1 MSTTDLIKVGIVGGT
16 GIVAGELLRLL
27 LFHQNAEI
35 DFVYSN
41 SQAGKK
47 VREFHPDLAPLTDLS
62 FTDQVNTR
70 VDVIFLALG
79 HGNSSA
85 FLKKYNFPEKTRII
99 DLSNDFRLQKD
110 AEFEGRQFVYGLPEF
125 NKTAI
130 KEASSIANP
139 GCFATA
145 IQLALLPLAK
155 NNLLNDHVHIHA
167 VTGATGAGR
176 SLTETTGFNW
186 RNNNVSV
193 YKSFTHQHLGEITES
208 VKSLQQSFNHD
219 INFVPMRGS
228 FARGIL
234 ASAYIYSDVSGDTVK
249 QLYKEFYEKAAFT
262 FVSDQPVSL
271 KQVVNTN
278 FCFVN
283 VEKYGNKIHVTTV
296 IDNLLKGAAGQAV
309 HNMNLMFGLSET
321 EGLKLKATAF

>member
-1 MSTTDLIKVGIVGGT
+1 
-16 GIVAGELLRLL
+16 
-27 LFHQNAEI
+27 
-35 DFVYSN
+35 
-41 SQAGKK
+41 
-47 VREFHPDLAPLTDLS
+47 
-62 FTDQVNTR
+62 
-70 VDVIFLALG
+70 
-79 HGNSSA
+79 
-85 FLKKYNFPEKTRII
+85 
-99 DLSNDFRLQKD
+99 
-110 AEFEGRQFVYGLPEF
+110 
-125 NKTAI
+125 
-130 KEASSIANP
+130 
-139 GCFATA
+139 
-145 IQLALLPLAK
+145 
-155 NNLLNDHVHIHA
+155 
-167 VTGATGAGR
+167 
-176 SLTETTGFNW
+176 
-186 RNNNVSV
+186 
-193 YKSFTHQHLGEITES
+193 
-208 VKSLQQSFNHD
+208 
-219 INFVPMRGS
+219 MRGS